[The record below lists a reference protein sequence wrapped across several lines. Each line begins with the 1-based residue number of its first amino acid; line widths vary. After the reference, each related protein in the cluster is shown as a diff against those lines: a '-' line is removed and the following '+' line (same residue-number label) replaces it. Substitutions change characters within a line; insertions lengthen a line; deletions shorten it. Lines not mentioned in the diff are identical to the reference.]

1 MKATKRELSIF
12 KATKNRDH
20 INMQLIFTS
29 IGLVLLFVFFS
40 LNTKT
45 FLTQRNLLNVAL
57 QTSVSVILAIAET
70 YIIATGGIDLS
81 IGSVAAASGMVTAI
95 AIKSGMPVPIAIFLG
110 LLVGILCGA
119 LNGFTI
125 TVLGIVPFIATLGT
139 NSIMRGLVYVMLD
152 GIPLSASSAGASFTW
167 IGQGKLFNI
176 IPYPVIFMLII
187 SIIAYIVLTKT
198 TFGRSLFAMGSNE
211 NAAFLSGVKVK
222 KTKFCVYMLSGFIC
236 GIAGIILT
244 SRVASASPTACEGYE
259 TFAIA
264 AAVIGGASLS
274 GGKGNILG
282 SIIGAFIIGFLNNG
296 LNLIGLSSFWQQVA
310 IGAVIIM
317 AVFLDVIREK
327 IKQQ

>member
-1 MKATKRELSIF
+1 MKSGKNKLSLL
-12 KATKNRDH
+12 KNKDN
-20 INMQLIFTS
+20 INMQLVFTS
-29 IGLVLLFVFFS
+29 IGLVLLFIFFS
-40 LNTKT
+40 LNTKA
-45 FLTQRNLLNVAL
+45 FLSQRNLLNVAL

-70 YIIATGGIDLS
+70 YVIATGGIDLS
-81 IGSVAAASGMVTAI
+81 IGSIAAASGMVTAI
-95 AIKSGMPVPIAIFLG
+95 SINNGMSVPVAIILG
-110 LLVGILCGA
+110 LLIGIFCGA

-139 NSIMRGLVYVMLD
+139 NSIMRGLIYVMLN
-152 GIPLSASSAGASFTW
+152 GIPLSASSAGPAFTW
-167 IGQGKLFNI
+167 IGQGKLFEL

-187 SIIAYIVLTKT
+187 SAVAYVVMGKT

-222 KTKFCVYMLSGFIC
+222 KAKFSVYLLCGFLC
-236 GIAGIILT
+236 AIAGIILT

-282 SIIGAFIIGFLNNG
+282 TIIGAFIIGFLNNG

-310 IGAVIIM
+310 IGCVIIM
-317 AVFLDVIREK
+317 AVFLDVIRIK
-327 IKQQ
+327 LKQQ